1 MTTLEKISP
10 NIGLNAETHNSKNAD
25 ILNNVT
31 MLHEK
36 SEPPL
41 DEKTLSKLSNL
52 SNDPQALEP
61 QDLAARQLDTT
72 LSNDCLMVSNLS
84 SKNAQHDENA
94 QNITEKCYT
103 C

>member
-1 MTTLEKISP
+1 
-10 NIGLNAETHNSKNAD
+10 
-25 ILNNVT
+25 

-41 DEKTLSKLSNL
+41 DEKTLSKLSKL
-52 SNDPQALEP
+52 SKPTQALEP
-61 QDLAARQLDTT
+61 QGLDDRQLDKT

-84 SKNAQHDENA
+84 SKNEQKEENA

-103 C
+103 CYTEEDKKQLMYIL